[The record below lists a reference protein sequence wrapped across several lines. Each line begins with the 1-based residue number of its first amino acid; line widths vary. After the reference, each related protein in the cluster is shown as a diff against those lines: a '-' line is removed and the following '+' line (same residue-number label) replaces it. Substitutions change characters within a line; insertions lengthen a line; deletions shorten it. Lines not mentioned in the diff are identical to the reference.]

1 MNKTVAFNTL
11 GCKLNFAES
20 SQIYSFFKEKG
31 FKLVPFSQV
40 ADFYVINTCTVTA
53 NANKKSRNA
62 IQRAISKNKNAIVIV
77 TGCYTQTGLEELKKI
92 DGIDYIFG
100 ANDKE
105 EIKKIIDHAAKF
117 DSPGIITTE
126 HKEMKTFFPAV
137 SQDDRTRT
145 FLKIQD
151 GCDYFCSYCTIPY
164 ARGRSRNMSIKD
176 VLQKIEEEV
185 EKGTKEIILTG
196 VNIGDFG
203 KSTSESFYDLLK
215 AIVQQNKIPR
225 LRIGSIEPDLL
236 NEDIIKL
243 IADSEIIMPHFHI
256 PLQSGDNEL
265 LKIMKRKY
273 TTELFKNRID
283 YIRKHIPDAF
293 IGIDLIVGM
302 NGETNEI
309 FERSYNFIMSLDIS
323 YIHYFQY
330 SERKNTPALNFT
342 PKVSSQVKNERAKL
356 INQLCEEKNK
366 KFLEKNIGKTQNV
379 LFESKKK
386 NDKIFGFTENYIR
399 VSAPLKPELINKII
413 PVKLK
418 GFDFDN
424 DCLNSEIL

>member
-20 SQIYSFFKEKG
+20 SRIYSFFKEKG
-31 FKLVPFSQV
+31 FKLVPFSQE

-62 IQRAISKNKNAIVIV
+62 IQRAIKKNKNAIVIV

-92 DGIDYIFG
+92 NGIDYIFG

-105 EIKKIIDHAAKF
+105 EIKKIIDHATKC

-203 KSTSESFYDLLK
+203 KSTSESFHNLLK
-215 AIVQQNKIPR
+215 AIVNQNIIPR

-236 NEDIIKL
+236 SGDIIKL

-283 YIRKHIPDAF
+283 TIHKYIPDAF

-309 FERSYNFIMSLDIS
+309 FERSYNFIKTLDIS

-342 PKVSSQVKNERAKL
+342 PKISPQIKNERVKL

-366 KFLEKNIGKTQNV
+366 KFLEKNIGKTQKV

-399 VSAPLKPELINKII
+399 VSAPVKPEFINKII
-413 PVKLK
+413 SVRLT

>member
-31 FKLVPFSQV
+31 FKLVPFSQN
-40 ADFYVINTCTVTA
+40 ADFYVINTCTVTS

-62 IQRAISKNKNAIVIV
+62 IQRAISKNNNAIIIV
-77 TGCYTQTGLEELKKI
+77 TGCYTQTGMEELKKI

-105 EIKKIIDHAAKF
+105 EIKKIIDHALKF
-117 DSPGIITTE
+117 ESPVIKTTE
-126 HKEMKTFFPAV
+126 HNEMKTFFPAV

-164 ARGRSRNMSIKD
+164 ARGRSRNMSIKN

-203 KSTSESFYDLLK
+203 KSTSENFYNLLK
-215 AIVQQNKIPR
+215 AIVKQNKIPR

-236 NEDIIKL
+236 IEDIIKL
-243 IADSEIIMPHFHI
+243 VADSEIIMPHFHI

-273 TTELFKNRID
+273 TAELFKNRID
-283 YIRKHIPDAF
+283 NIRKYIPDAF

-309 FERSYNFIMSLDIS
+309 FERSYNFVKSLDIS

-330 SERKNTPALNFT
+330 SERKGTPALNFT
-342 PKVSSQVKNERAKL
+342 PKISSQIKNER
-356 INQLCEEKNK
+356 
-366 KFLEKNIGKTQNV
+366 
-379 LFESKKK
+379 
-386 NDKIFGFTENYIR
+386 
-399 VSAPLKPELINKII
+399 
-413 PVKLK
+413 
-418 GFDFDN
+418 
-424 DCLNSEIL
+424 

>member
-31 FKLVPFSQV
+31 FKLVPFSQN
-40 ADFYVINTCTVTA
+40 ADFYVINTCTVTS

-62 IQRAISKNKNAIVIV
+62 IQRAISKNNNAIIIV
-77 TGCYTQTGLEELKKI
+77 TGCYTQTGMEELKKI

-105 EIKKIIDHAAKF
+105 EIKKIIDHALKF
-117 DSPGIITTE
+117 ESPVIKTTE
-126 HKEMKTFFPAV
+126 HNEMKTFFPAV

-164 ARGRSRNMSIKD
+164 ARGRSRNMSIKN

-203 KSTSESFYDLLK
+203 KSTSENFYNLLK
-215 AIVQQNKIPR
+215 AIVKQNKIPR

-236 NEDIIKL
+236 IEDIIKL
-243 IADSEIIMPHFHI
+243 VADSEIIMPHFHI

-273 TTELFKNRID
+273 TAELFKNRID
-283 YIRKHIPDAF
+283 NIRKYIPDAF

-309 FERSYNFIMSLDIS
+309 FERSYNFVKSLDIS

-330 SERKNTPALNFT
+330 SERKGTPALNFT
-342 PKVSSQVKNERAKL
+342 PKISSQIKNERAKL

-366 KFLEKNIGKTQNV
+366 KFLKKNIGKTQKV
-379 LFESKKK
+379 LFEAKKK
-386 NDKIFGFTENYIR
+386 NEKIFGFTENYIR
-399 VSAPLKPELINKII
+399 VSASFKSDLINKII
-413 PVKLK
+413 TVRLK
-418 GFDFDN
+418 DFDFDN
-424 DCLNSEIL
+424 DCMNSEII

>member
-92 DGIDYIFG
+92 EGIDYIFG